1 MEKITDTLNY
11 KMQDIQ
17 ENINLLNKSD
27 LTDKS
32 REVILKDL
40 PSQAQELKDT
50 INIYIKENSKTDIP
64 QQLKILK
71 NAFNGYDP
79 FIIYDDSDEPIKSD
93 REIIIS
99 LIQYITSLPIPTI
112 EKDLFLQYIYDIN
125 EGTINKDEFNAS
137 ESALIYVIKNI
148 LNSI

>member
-27 LTDKS
+27 LTDRD

-50 INIYIKENSKTDIP
+50 INKYIKTKREIP
-64 QQLKILK
+64 QEITTLKK
-71 NAFNGYDP
+71 AFNGYDP
-79 FIIYDDSDEPIKSD
+79 FYIDNNNSNEPTDKDIITALTK
-93 REIIIS
+93 
-99 LIQYITSLPIPTI
+99 YITSLPITT
-112 EKDLFLQYIYDIN
+112 EDKKTFLQYIEDIN
-125 EGTINKDEFNAS
+125 GGTINNDEFNAS